1 MKYLSTRDHSLKKSF
16 NEILYQGLSKDG
28 GLYLPVEW
36 PTIDIENLQNKSYE
50 DVALEIIFPFVK
62 ENFTKNNLQ
71 VILNESYANFRHE
84 QKAPIKKLENNRF
97 FY

>member
-36 PTIDIENLQNKSYE
+36 PNIDIAKLENKSYE

-62 ENFTKNNLQ
+62 ENLSKSDLQ
-71 VILNESYANFRHE
+71 GILNETYEVFRHE
-84 QKAPIKKLENNRF
+84 KKRQ
-97 FY
+97 

>member
-36 PTIDIENLQNKSYE
+36 PTINIENLQNKSYE

-62 ENFTKNNLQ
+62 ENFSKQDLQ
-71 VILNESYANFRHE
+71 NILNESYANFRHE
-84 QKAPIKKLENNRF
+84 KKHQ
-97 FY
+97 

>member
-1 MKYLSTRDHSLKKSF
+1 MKYLSTRDDSLKKSF

-36 PTIDIENLQNKSYE
+36 PTIDIENLENKSYE

-62 ENFTKNNLQ
+62 ENYSKSDLQ
-71 VILNESYANFRHE
+71 NILNESYANFRHE
-84 QKAPIKKLENNRF
+84 KKSTSKTTRKQ
-97 FY
+97 